1 MRRAAEK
8 RAARYREQAVQ
19 LRKMAECE
27 RDANLRADLL
37 DLADESHELANRIE
51 IGLAHAR
58 SRAGAS
64 G

>member
-19 LRKMAECE
+19 LRKMAEYE

-37 DLADESHELANRIE
+37 DLADEYDELANSV
-51 IGLAHAR
+51 
-58 SRAGAS
+58 SR
-64 G
+64 